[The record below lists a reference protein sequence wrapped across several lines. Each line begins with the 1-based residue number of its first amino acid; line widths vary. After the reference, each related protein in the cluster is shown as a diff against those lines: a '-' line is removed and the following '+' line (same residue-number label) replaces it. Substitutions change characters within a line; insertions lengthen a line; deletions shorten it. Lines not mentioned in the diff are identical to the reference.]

1 MGKFD
6 VIVVGAGPA
15 GSVCAHDC
23 AKLGLDTLLLE
34 RSTFPRDKP
43 CGGMADESILEL
55 VPGLAAIV
63 SRRVTH
69 GRTFLNGEPVC
80 EHPSPNLLFTRTV
93 LDEHLARRAQRAGAD
108 LREGVQVRKVSVD
121 RQGVT
126 VTCSDGTTLGAD
138 LLVDATGAR
147 ASLFD
152 EHKRSVRDR
161 LDYKVVSLVLEAPCP
176 DHVLEERLSFDP
188 ARGRSY
194 YNAYLETGFVGYGWL
209 FPKEGML
216 NAGLGTITTLGQGL
230 HHRFAAFLQ
239 RTGFG
244 DLDTDWVSA
253 GVIPVAMLPQLWLP
267 RVMFVGDAGGFV
279 NPLTGG
285 GLVHGM
291 RSGALA
297 ALTASEAVD
306 AGVFDGRTLE
316 AYEHR
321 CGQMR
326 RELGLRTTALYYLAG
341 AVKRRL
347 DRPFAVRLLL
357 RTLQAQFD

>member
-23 AKLGLDTLLLE
+23 VRSGVDTLLLE

-43 CGGMADESILEL
+43 CGGMVDESLLQAI
-55 VPGLAAIV
+55 PGLEGIV

-69 GRTFLNGEPVC
+69 GRTFLNGEPIYVR
-80 EHPSPNLLFTRTV
+80 PSPNLLFTRRS
-93 LDEHLARRAQRAGAD
+93 LDEHLALRAEAAGAE
-108 LREGVQVRKVSVD
+108 LRQGVHVRSVAID

-126 VTCSDGTTLGAD
+126 VTCSDGTVLHAD
-138 LLVDATGAR
+138 LLVDATGAK
-147 ASLFD
+147 AGLFD
-152 EHKRSVRDR
+152 DHKRSMRDR

-176 DHVLEERLSFDP
+176 NDVMEERLDFDT
-188 ARGRSY
+188 ARGRSF
-194 YNAYLETGFVGYGWL
+194 YNAYLETGFVGYGWV
-209 FPKEGML
+209 FPKDGL
-216 NAGLGTITTLGQGL
+216 VNVGLGTITTMGQGL
-230 HHRFAAFLQ
+230 HERFEAFLHQ
-239 RTGFG
+239 AGFG
-244 DLDTDWVSA
+244 DLDPSKVRA
-253 GVIPVAMLPQLWLP
+253 GFIPVTMLPQLWLP

-285 GLVHGM
+285 GLAYGM
-291 RSGALA
+291 RSGAFG
-297 ALTASEAVD
+297 ALTAREAVE
-306 AGVFDGRTLE
+306 AGVFDGSTLE
-316 AYEHR
+316 AYDHR
-321 CGQMR
+321 CAQMR

-341 AVKRRL
+341 AVKRHL